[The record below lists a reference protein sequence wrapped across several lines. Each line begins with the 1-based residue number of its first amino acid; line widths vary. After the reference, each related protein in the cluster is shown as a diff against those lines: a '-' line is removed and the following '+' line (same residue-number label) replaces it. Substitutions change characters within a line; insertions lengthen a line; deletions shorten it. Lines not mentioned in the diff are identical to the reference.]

1 MSSLYR
7 VDIIKATLNS
17 YGNYLI
23 HFNKYGKIKDAL
35 NNLSIRKKEKNNKK
49 KERNGCYEATRRS
62 RTFEPLVS
70 LPESNRSSSKWNLM
84 NSP

>member
-35 NNLSIRKKEKNNKK
+35 NNLSIRKKEKIIK

-62 RTFEPLVS
+62 RTFEPLE
-70 LPESNRSSSKWNLM
+70 LA
-84 NSP
+84 